1 MVTLTKDPGV
11 PPLRINHFP
20 TPSAELALEGWV
32 PFADET
38 LVLTMKL
45 PGSANERIEVLA
57 SETEKLIGLS
67 VKLVVPA
74 RVTLFCEVPYA
85 VVGRGA

>member
-1 MVTLTKDPGV
+1 VVTLTKDPGV

-20 TPSAELALEGWV
+20 TPSAELAIEGLV

-45 PGSANERIEVLA
+45 AGSANESIEVLA
-57 SETEKLIGLS
+57 SEAEKLIGLS
-67 VKLVVPA
+67 VKVVVPA
-74 RVTLFCEVPYA
+74 RVTLFRAVP
-85 VVGRGA
+85 